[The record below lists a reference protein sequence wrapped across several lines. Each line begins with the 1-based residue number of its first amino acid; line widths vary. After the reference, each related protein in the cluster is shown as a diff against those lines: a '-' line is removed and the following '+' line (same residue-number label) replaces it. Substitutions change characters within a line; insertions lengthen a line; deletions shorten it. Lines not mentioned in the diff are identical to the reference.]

1 MPNEI
6 SQVNIFERIS
16 DKLDKYLEIKDVV
29 LENDLF
35 EVLSDSASILKV
47 LKKKA
52 VENLEK
58 RIVN

>member
-47 LKKKA
+47 LKKKGSG
-52 VENLEK
+52 ESGETDS
-58 RIVN
+58 